1 MSDDST
7 FHVCWK
13 IITIIY
19 YLNSQTLP
27 IIVKSTVPKYKV
39 SYLLLQ
45 TLRQNPTDASQQTA
59 SVAVIPYHFQN
70 KNKLVERFIFHQP
83 YSKEKNKNQPT
94 QSHSL
99 PVLPRGHCLLQ

>member
-1 MSDDST
+1 M
-7 FHVCWK
+7 
-13 IITIIY
+13 
-19 YLNSQTLP
+19 
-27 IIVKSTVPKYKV
+27 

-45 TLRQNPTDASQQTA
+45 ILSQNPTDTTQQTA

-70 KNKLVERFIFHQP
+70 KNKLVEILIFHHSS
-83 YSKEKNKNQPT
+83 YITEKKNKQP